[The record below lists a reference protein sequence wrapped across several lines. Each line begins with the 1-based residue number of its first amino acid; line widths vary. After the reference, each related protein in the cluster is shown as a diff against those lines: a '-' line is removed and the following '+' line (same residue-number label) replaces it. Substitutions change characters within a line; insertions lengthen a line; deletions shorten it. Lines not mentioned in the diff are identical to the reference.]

1 MAVDPVRAQYETY
14 PYPARDPKDEAKRLI
29 TGSPSHLRE
38 LTHWLFAG
46 RLPQDRPFRVL
57 VAGGGSGDALTMLA
71 QQTADAGIDADIH
84 YVDLSEATRK
94 IAEARIA
101 ARGLTERVTFRTGSL
116 LDAAEWGPFDYIDCC
131 GVLHHLPVPQD
142 GFRALAAALA
152 PQGGMGV
159 MVYGE
164 TGRTGVYETQAALRL
179 LARDDEPPAKR
190 VALAKRY
197 LNALPASNRL
207 VRNPLV
213 RDHKTGG
220 DAGLYDLLLH
230 STDRAYTVPQLEA
243 EIAAAGLRTVTYIDP
258 ARYAPETY
266 TREQDLRNRAAALA
280 AGDRAALAEAMAGNM
295 PVHIAYLT
303 RADRAEDTV
312 ARIAPDAVPVF
323 RDAET
328 EAEFRAM
335 PPGAPSLPVSI
346 DGLDLALPLPRDAKT
361 ILDRIDGTSSLE
373 QIRQDLPAAS
383 DWDRFHKSFTQL
395 FAALNGFS
403 QLFLTR

>member
-1 MAVDPVRAQYETY
+1 
-14 PYPARDPKDEAKRLI
+14 
-29 TGSPSHLRE
+29 
-38 LTHWLFAG
+38 
-46 RLPQDRPFRVL
+46 
-57 VAGGGSGDALTMLA
+57 
-71 QQTADAGIDADIH
+71 
-84 YVDLSEATRK
+84 
-94 IAEARIA
+94 
-101 ARGLTERVTFRTGSL
+101 
-116 LDAAEWGPFDYIDCC
+116 
-131 GVLHHLPVPQD
+131 
-142 GFRALAAALA
+142 
-152 PQGGMGV
+152 MGV